1 MSKPRRQEHTGLV
14 KVAPQDQPGV
24 TGRSWTLWLP
34 CVLAFLW
41 SVLVIVGANF
51 VELMSCWSTCGRGM
65 GGINAVARWHWVLAA
80 VSVLVLVAGLRFPSW
95 RRAAVITAWMIIPV
109 GLGGILIWRLVGG
122 S

>member
-1 MSKPRRQEHTGLV
+1 M
-14 KVAPQDQPGV
+14 KVTPQGQPGV
-24 TGRSWTLWLP
+24 TWRPRTLWLP

-41 SVLVIVGANF
+41 SVLVIVAVNF
-51 VELMSCWSTCGRGM
+51 VELMSCLSTCGRGM
-65 GGINAVARWHWVLAA
+65 NGINAVARWHWVLAA

-95 RRAAVITAWMIIPV
+95 RRTAVITAWMIIPV